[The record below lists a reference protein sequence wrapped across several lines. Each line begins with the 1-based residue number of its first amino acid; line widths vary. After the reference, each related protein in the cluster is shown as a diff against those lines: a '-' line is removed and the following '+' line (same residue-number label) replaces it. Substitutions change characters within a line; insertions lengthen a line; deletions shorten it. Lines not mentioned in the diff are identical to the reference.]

1 MKKLILIVLAITGI
15 QVSIAQTAIMDSVYR
30 PRTYDLQVEQF
41 RSYPDSPN
49 DVIFLGNSLTAYTN
63 WNELLGLTH
72 VRNRGISG
80 DTTFGVLERLDEI
93 TEGKPA
99 KVFIL
104 IGINDI
110 SRNVPSQ
117 LILRNYNRILQG
129 IKSQSPN
136 TKIYIQTLL
145 PVNNTFTRYPNHYN
159 KDQEIAAVNKGL
171 KDLAENKKVEL
182 IDLHPFFLDEDM
194 RLSKKYTEEGLHL
207 NSQGYLL
214 WAEILKPYL
223 NPRD

>member
-1 MKKLILIVLAITGI
+1 MKKLILIICAVIGI
-15 QVSIAQTAIMDSVYR
+15 QESLAQTGIMDSVYR

-41 RSYPDSPN
+41 RSYPNSPN

-63 WNELLGLTH
+63 WNELLGLAN

-110 SRNVPSQ
+110 SRNVPSV
-117 LILRNYNRILQG
+117 LILRNYNKILQK

-159 KDQEIAAVNKGL
+159 KDQEIAAVNQGL
-171 KDLAENKKVEL
+171 KDLAENEKIEL
-182 IDLHPFFLDEDM
+182 IDLNPFFLDQDD

-223 NPRD
+223 H